1 MSGSLFFAVFR
12 AQMPFVID
20 SGITTEIIKI
30 IEMLNHTDIINFAFI
45 TKIVFPAKNG
55 QQK

>member
-1 MSGSLFFAVFR
+1 
-12 AQMPFVID
+12 MPFVID

-30 IEMLNHTDIINFAFI
+30 IEMLNHTDIINFAII